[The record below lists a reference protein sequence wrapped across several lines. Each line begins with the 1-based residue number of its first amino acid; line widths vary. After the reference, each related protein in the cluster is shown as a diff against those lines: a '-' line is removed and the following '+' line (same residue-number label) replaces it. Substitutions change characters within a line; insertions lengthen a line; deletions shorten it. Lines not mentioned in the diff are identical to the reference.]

1 MHDFGWHA
9 VPPVPVSCRC
19 HSCLPVAWSK
29 HSTCS
34 RSSRVPELHV
44 TYTFPPATTGD
55 DTPRAG
61 SAAFHLIPLPSLPH
75 SSGRFFSSDTPE
87 PFGPLN
93 CGQSPARSVSA
104 SASVSEKPAMKRLT
118 SSPP

>member
-19 HSCLPVAWSK
+19 QSCLPVAWSK
-29 HSTCS
+29 QRTCS

-44 TYTFPPATTGD
+44 TYTLPLATTGD

-61 SAAFHLIPLPSLPH
+61 SGDFHLTPLLSLPH
-75 SSGRFFSSDTPE
+75 SSGRLFSSDTPE

-93 CGQSPARSVSA
+93 CGQSPAG
-104 SASVSEKPAMKRLT
+104 SERE
-118 SSPP
+118 SESE